1 MKYRILKPALV
12 LFAAAF
18 LGPSLKAQVAEPAAQ
33 YRCANGMILQA
44 NHVKDGE
51 QQSLNLKFLVR
62 IARQDEAMNRLDLP
76 LVNGSE
82 YSKRFATENAE
93 FLLRRTRAEF
103 RSDGTEDHAE
113 IPKTRCW
120 AIDVNSENPVMKAT
134 QTGKY
139 FVYPPE
145 LYDSPEHSPDWA
157 RYLPAESI
165 CFLSTEGVSYA
176 FAKGSRPSQAIAFH
190 SNGEWEILRVD
201 AGEVRGAESQF
212 VAREQGDERNDN
224 KIVLHFSS
232 DLRDEPKASDDAAI
246 LTKMSRFTDP
256 NESAECAAGPNLVYY
271 AIFEDNSVAIALD
284 DGELTL
290 KLFGHSETD
299 KPEEM
304 RRGYLS
310 KEGDLN
316 IFNFFSAGNR
326 IRVFA
331 DDEGRFMG
339 HSISIERA
347 NGRGFT
353 AIPKAYFS
361 TAPGSV
367 WKAENQLSYATADWI
382 ESLLACNYF
391 ATKEPYDQAEKKL
404 FANKFVE
411 FECAKIRD
419 RFKGEYRK
427 SGRGSPFRNWLKL
440 NRPDWP

>member
-1 MKYRILKPALV
+1 MKHTLLKSALA

-18 LGPSLKAQVAEPAAQ
+18 LSPSLKAQVADPAAQ
-33 YRCANGMILQA
+33 YRCANGMILQTE
-44 NHVKDGE
+44 HIKDGE
-51 QQSLNLKFLVR
+51 EQRLNLEFLVR
-62 IARQDEAMNRLDLP
+62 IARQDEAVTRLDLP

-82 YSKRFATENAE
+82 YSKRFANENAE

-103 RSDGTEDHAE
+103 RSDATEEHAE

-120 AIDVNSENPVMKAT
+120 AVDTNSEKPVMKAT

-145 LYDSPEHSPDWA
+145 LYDAEEESPLWA

-165 CFLSTEGVSYA
+165 CFLGSEGVSYA
-176 FAKGSRPSQAIAFH
+176 FARGSKPSQAVAFH

-201 AGEVRGAESQF
+201 AREVQGAESQF
-212 VAREQGDERNDN
+212 MAREQDDLRNQN

-232 DLRDEPKASDDAAI
+232 NLREEPSASDDAGI

-256 NESAECAAGPNLVYY
+256 SEIAECAAGPNLVYY
-271 AIFEDNSVAIALD
+271 ATFEEHSVAIALD

-290 KLFGHSETD
+290 TLFGWSERE
-299 KPEEM
+299 KPQEM
-304 RRGYLS
+304 RGGYLS

-316 IFNFFSAGNR
+316 IFNFFSDGNR
-326 IRVFA
+326 VRIFA
-331 DDEGRFMG
+331 DDEGRFTG
-339 HSISIERA
+339 HSISIDRTD
-347 NGRGFT
+347 GKGFT
-353 AIPKAYFS
+353 AFPKAYFS
-361 TAPGSV
+361 APPEALS
-367 WKAENQLSYATADWI
+367 KADKQLSHETADWI
-382 ESLLACNYF
+382 ESLLVCDHL
-391 ATKEPYDQAEKKL
+391 ATKEPYDQAQKEL

-411 FECAKIRD
+411 FECEKVRD

-427 SGRGSPFRNWLKL
+427 SGRRSPLRNWLKL